1 MECFEISAKQFNIS
15 IGSKEISIQD
25 RYTVIK
31 GKFKKDMVKNLDN
44 QIFSEIL
51 ENIDLIPLSKFI
63 RNYIERLDTS
73 SNFEMGLSLL
83 KILNEFHNIMKKNI
97 DIISQYSEI
106 IESAISIL
114 KFNSLI
120 QKRDDYLKELE
131 IMEEYKRSSDTAA
144 ILDLLNKLNKSIED
158 NKKKL
163 RYIEE
168 DYFQRKNQI
177 DQINETIKNYEINVR
192 DLTSQK
198 KEFFSQIN
206 KITREM
212 SGSSSTVKEESKE
225 FPEIDDNLTNAQK
238 IKAFQRKAR
247 DAQSEIN
254 ELNLKIGE
262 IKLKFNELN
271 PLYEIYKQDYEKLR
285 DLIKADEKRVEEFQA
300 ELREN
305 KLENRNNFYKNLKVD
320 DLKSVRSKQEIEF
333 DLKKTEEELK
343 IISIP
348 EDLYDQKNPE
358 DLSGIVKKLNEII
371 NFLKDPKNKLKI
383 EKNEDNIV
391 EIFES
396 FQRIETKID
405 ELESLINKFL
415 HEINLKSNFRIH
427 LNSDKQSFYIKIG
440 FIRNNRERI
449 TFKELTTPEKIFFI
463 ITYYISMEIQVKND
477 NIVFSNLFI
486 PSIYNKAGSIFRT
499 IRKILPLFE
508 NERNLASFNLIF
520 ILSNLEMKKEIK
532 NLKAITIQ
540 ANE

>member
-1 MECFEISAKQFNIS
+1 MECFKISAKGFNIS
-15 IGSKEISIQD
+15 IGSKEIPIQD

-31 GKFKKDMVKNLDN
+31 GKFKKNMLKNLDN
-44 QIFSEIL
+44 QNFSEIL
-51 ENIDLIPLSKFI
+51 ENVDLIPLNKFI
-63 RNYIERLDTS
+63 RNYIERLDMS
-73 SNFEMGLSLL
+73 SNLEMGVSLL
-83 KILNEFHNIMKKNI
+83 SILNEFHYIMKKNI
-97 DIISQYSEI
+97 DIVSQYSEI
-106 IESAISIL
+106 LESVISIL

-120 QKRDDYLKELE
+120 QKKENFLKELE
-131 IMEEYKRSSDTAA
+131 IMEEYKRSSDAAA
-144 ILDLLNKLNKSIED
+144 ILDLLNKLNKAIED

-163 RYIEE
+163 RYLEE

-177 DQINETIKNYEINVR
+177 DQINETIKNYELKVR

-212 SGSSSTVKEESKE
+212 SGSPNTVKEESKE

-247 DAQSEIN
+247 NAQSEIN

-262 IKLKFNELN
+262 IKLKYNELN

-285 DLIKADEKRVEEFQA
+285 DLIKADEKRVEECQK

-305 KLENRNNFYKNLKVD
+305 SLENKNSYYKNLKVN
-320 DLKSVRSKQEIEF
+320 DLKSVRSKQEIEL
-333 DLKKTEEELK
+333 DLKKTEEELN

-348 EDLYDQKNPE
+348 EHLYDQKNPE

-371 NFLKDPKNKLKI
+371 NILKEPKDKLKI
-383 EKNEDNIV
+383 DKNKDNIV

-415 HEINLKSNFRIH
+415 HEINLESNFKIY
-427 LNSDKQSFYIKIG
+427 LNNDNKNFFIKIG

-449 TFKELTTPEKIFFI
+449 TFKELTTPERIFFI

-486 PSIYNKAGSIFRT
+486 PSMYNKAGSIFRT
-499 IRKILPLFE
+499 IRKILPLFI
-508 NERNLASFNLIF
+508 NERDLASFNLIF

-532 NLKAITIQ
+532 NLKLITIQ
-540 ANE
+540 ANG

>member
-1 MECFEISAKQFNIS
+1 MECLEISAKQFNIS
-15 IGSKEISIQD
+15 IGSKEIPIQD

-114 KFNSLI
+114 KFNSLV

-305 KLENRNNFYKNLKVD
+305 KLENRNSFYKNLKVD

-371 NFLKDPKNKLKI
+371 NTLKDPKNKLKI
-383 EKNEDNIV
+383 ENNEDNIV

-486 PSIYNKAGSIFRT
+486 PSIYNKAGSILRT

-532 NLKAITIQ
+532 NLKKITIQ
-540 ANE
+540 ANG

>member
-1 MECFEISAKQFNIS
+1 MECFKISAKGFNIS
-15 IGSKEISIQD
+15 IGSKEIPIQD

-31 GKFKKDMVKNLDN
+31 GKFKKNMLKNLDN
-44 QIFSEIL
+44 QNFSEIL
-51 ENIDLIPLSKFI
+51 ENVDLIPLNKFI
-63 RNYIERLDTS
+63 RNYIERLDMS
-73 SNFEMGLSLL
+73 SNLEMGVSLL
-83 KILNEFHNIMKKNI
+83 SILNEFHNIMKKNI
-97 DIISQYSEI
+97 DIVSQYSEI
-106 IESAISIL
+106 LESVISIL

-120 QKRDDYLKELE
+120 QKKENFLKELE
-131 IMEEYKRSSDTAA
+131 IMEEYKRSSDAAA
-144 ILDLLNKLNKSIED
+144 ILDLLNKLNKAIED

-163 RYIEE
+163 RYLEE

-177 DQINETIKNYEINVR
+177 DQINETIKNYELKVR

-212 SGSSSTVKEESKE
+212 SGSPNTVKEESKE

-247 DAQSEIN
+247 NAQSEIN

-262 IKLKFNELN
+262 IKLKYNELN

-285 DLIKADEKRVEEFQA
+285 DLIKADEKRVEECQK

-305 KLENRNNFYKNLKVD
+305 SLENKNSYYKNLKVN
-320 DLKSVRSKQEIEF
+320 DLKSVRSKQEIEL
-333 DLKKTEEELK
+333 DLKKTEEELN

-348 EDLYDQKNPE
+348 EHLYDQKNPE

-371 NFLKDPKNKLKI
+371 NILKEPKNKLKI
-383 EKNEDNIV
+383 DKSEDNIV

-415 HEINLKSNFRIH
+415 HEINLESNFKIY
-427 LNSDKQSFYIKIG
+427 LNNDNKNFFIKIG

-449 TFKELTTPEKIFFI
+449 TFKELTTPERIFFI

-486 PSIYNKAGSIFRT
+486 PSMYNKAGSIFRT
-499 IRKILPLFE
+499 IRKILPLFI
-508 NERNLASFNLIF
+508 NERDLASFNLIF

-532 NLKAITIQ
+532 NLKLITIQ
-540 ANE
+540 ANG

>member
-1 MECFEISAKQFNIS
+1 
-15 IGSKEISIQD
+15 
-25 RYTVIK
+25 
-31 GKFKKDMVKNLDN
+31 
-44 QIFSEIL
+44 
-51 ENIDLIPLSKFI
+51 
-63 RNYIERLDTS
+63 
-73 SNFEMGLSLL
+73 
-83 KILNEFHNIMKKNI
+83 
-97 DIISQYSEI
+97 
-106 IESAISIL
+106 
-114 KFNSLI
+114 
-120 QKRDDYLKELE
+120 
-131 IMEEYKRSSDTAA
+131 
-144 ILDLLNKLNKSIED
+144 
-158 NKKKL
+158 
-163 RYIEE
+163 
-168 DYFQRKNQI
+168 
-177 DQINETIKNYEINVR
+177 
-192 DLTSQK
+192 
-198 KEFFSQIN
+198 
-206 KITREM
+206 
-212 SGSSSTVKEESKE
+212 
-225 FPEIDDNLTNAQK
+225 
-238 IKAFQRKAR
+238 
-247 DAQSEIN
+247 
-254 ELNLKIGE
+254 
-262 IKLKFNELN
+262 LKFNELN

-305 KLENRNNFYKNLKVD
+305 KLENRNSFYKNLKVD

-371 NFLKDPKNKLKI
+371 NTLKDPKNKLKI
-383 EKNEDNIV
+383 ENNEDNIV

>member
-1 MECFEISAKQFNIS
+1 LECFEISAKQFNIS
-15 IGSKEISIQD
+15 IGSKEIPIQD

-51 ENIDLIPLSKFI
+51 ENIDLIPLNKFI

-114 KFNSLI
+114 KFNSLV

-168 DYFQRKNQI
+168 DYIQRKNQI

-305 KLENRNNFYKNLKVD
+305 KLENRNSFYKNLKVD

-371 NFLKDPKNKLKI
+371 NTLKDPKNKLKI

-463 ITYYISMEIQVKND
+463 ITYYISMEIQVKNE

-486 PSIYNKAGSIFRT
+486 PSIYNKAGSILRT

-532 NLKAITIQ
+532 NLKTITIQ
-540 ANE
+540 SNG

>member
-1 MECFEISAKQFNIS
+1 LECLEISAKQFNIS
-15 IGSKEISIQD
+15 IGSKEIPIQD

-114 KFNSLI
+114 KFNSLV

-168 DYFQRKNQI
+168 DYIQRKNQI

-212 SGSSSTVKEESKE
+212 SGSPSTVKEE
-225 FPEIDDNLTNAQK
+225 
-238 IKAFQRKAR
+238 
-247 DAQSEIN
+247 
-254 ELNLKIGE
+254 
-262 IKLKFNELN
+262 
-271 PLYEIYKQDYEKLR
+271 
-285 DLIKADEKRVEEFQA
+285 
-300 ELREN
+300 
-305 KLENRNNFYKNLKVD
+305 
-320 DLKSVRSKQEIEF
+320 
-333 DLKKTEEELK
+333 
-343 IISIP
+343 
-348 EDLYDQKNPE
+348 
-358 DLSGIVKKLNEII
+358 
-371 NFLKDPKNKLKI
+371 
-383 EKNEDNIV
+383 
-391 EIFES
+391 
-396 FQRIETKID
+396 
-405 ELESLINKFL
+405 
-415 HEINLKSNFRIH
+415 
-427 LNSDKQSFYIKIG
+427 
-440 FIRNNRERI
+440 
-449 TFKELTTPEKIFFI
+449 
-463 ITYYISMEIQVKND
+463 
-477 NIVFSNLFI
+477 
-486 PSIYNKAGSIFRT
+486 
-499 IRKILPLFE
+499 
-508 NERNLASFNLIF
+508 
-520 ILSNLEMKKEIK
+520 
-532 NLKAITIQ
+532 
-540 ANE
+540 

>member
-1 MECFEISAKQFNIS
+1 MECFKISAKGFNIS
-15 IGSKEISIQD
+15 IGSKEIPIQD

-31 GKFKKDMVKNLDN
+31 GKFKKNMLKNLDN
-44 QIFSEIL
+44 QILSEIL
-51 ENIDLIPLSKFI
+51 ENIDLIPLNKFI
-63 RNYIERLDTS
+63 RSYIERLDMS
-73 SNFEMGLSLL
+73 SNLDMGVSLL
-83 KILNEFHNIMKKNI
+83 SILNEFHNIMKSNI
-97 DIISQYSEI
+97 DIVSQYSEI
-106 IESAISIL
+106 LESVISIL

-120 QKRDDYLKELE
+120 QKKENFLKELE
-131 IMEEYKRSSDTAA
+131 IMEEYKRSSDAAA
-144 ILDLLNKLNKSIED
+144 ILDLLNKLNKAIED

-163 RYIEE
+163 RYLEE

-177 DQINETIKNYEINVR
+177 DQINDTIKNYELKVR

-198 KEFFSQIN
+198 KKFFSQIN

-212 SGSSSTVKEESKE
+212 SGSPSTVKEESKE

-247 DAQSEIN
+247 NAQSEIN
-254 ELNLKIGE
+254 ELNLKISE
-262 IKLKFNELN
+262 IKLKYNELN
-271 PLYEIYKQDYEKLR
+271 PLYEIYKQDYEKLG
-285 DLIKADEKRVEEFQA
+285 DQIKADEKRVEECQT

-305 KLENRNNFYKNLKVD
+305 SLENKNSYYKNLKVN
-320 DLKSVRSKQEIEF
+320 DLKSVRSKQEIEL
-333 DLKKTEEELK
+333 DLKKTEEELN

-348 EDLYDQKNPE
+348 EHLYDQKNPE
-358 DLSGIVKKLNEII
+358 DLSGIIKKLNEII
-371 NFLKDPKNKLKI
+371 NILKEPKNKLKI
-383 EKNEDNIV
+383 DKSEDNIV

-415 HEINLKSNFRIH
+415 HEINLESNFKIY
-427 LNSDKQSFYIKIG
+427 LNNDNKNFFIKIG

-508 NERNLASFNLIF
+508 NERDLASFNLIF

-532 NLKAITIQ
+532 NLKMITIQ
-540 ANE
+540 ANG